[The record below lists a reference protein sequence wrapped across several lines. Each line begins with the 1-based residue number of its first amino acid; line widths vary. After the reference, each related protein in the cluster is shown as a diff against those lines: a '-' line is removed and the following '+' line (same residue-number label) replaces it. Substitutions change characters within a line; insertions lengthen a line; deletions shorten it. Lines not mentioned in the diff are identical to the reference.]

1 MKDKLK
7 FYINGQWVESE
18 SNEKIEVIN
27 PANETIV
34 GHVTAGT
41 IEDIDSA
48 VKAAANAF
56 KTYQFSSKNER
67 IELLNN
73 VIAEYENRYQDFVDT
88 ITEEMGAPLWL
99 SSKAQASTGIKNLNE
114 TLDALKE
121 YEFEKEEG
129 DYILMKEPI
138 GVVGMITPWN
148 WPMNQITTKV
158 SAALAA
164 GCTMV
169 LKPSE
174 ISPYCA
180 MLLAEVFDTAGVPAG
195 IFNVVNG
202 YGPTVGA
209 ALSEHKYVDM
219 MSFTGS
225 TRAGIAVAQASATT
239 VKRVHQE
246 LGGKSSNIILDDVA
260 DLERS
265 VKGGAG
271 HCFLNSGQ
279 SCNAPTKMLVS
290 STNYNKAVEVAG
302 ATAEST
308 TVGDPHGEFRM
319 GPIANKAQYEKVLRM
334 IEIGIEEGAT
344 LVAGGTERPDGY
356 DSGYYVKPTVF
367 ANVTPDMTIAKE
379 EIFGPVL
386 SIIKYETEEEAIQI
400 ANDTEYGLAGYI
412 QGEPSHA
419 HEVAKKIRAGQIII
433 NGGARGTG
441 APFGGYKAS
450 GNGREHGL
458 HGLEECLETKA
469 VIAPGAYSSKS
480 GSFLIIISNAGW

>member
-1 MKDKLK
+1 MKDKLD
-7 FYINGQWVESE
+7 FYINGSWVESE
-18 SNEKIEVIN
+18 STEKIEVIN
-27 PANETIV
+27 PANEELI
-34 GHVTAGT
+34 GHITAGT
-41 IEDIDSA
+41 KRDINSA
-48 VKAAANAF
+48 VKAAFEAF
-56 KTYQFSSKNER
+56 KTYQYTTKEER

-73 VIAEYENRYQDFVDT
+73 IIAEYEKRYDDFVQT
-88 ITEEMGAPLWL
+88 ISEEMGAPIWL
-99 SSKAQASTGIKNLNE
+99 SEKAQASTGIKNLHE

-121 YEFEKEEG
+121 YQFEKPEG
-129 DYILMKEPI
+129 DYTLIKEPI
-138 GVVGMITPWN
+138 GVIGMITPWN

-180 MLLAEVFDTAGVPAG
+180 MLLAEVFDKAGVPAG
-195 IFNVVNG
+195 VFNVVNG

-209 ALSEHKYVDM
+209 ALSEHPDVAM

-225 TRAGIAVAQASATT
+225 TRAGIAVAQASAVS

-260 DLERS
+260 DLEKS
-265 VKGGAG
+265 VRGGAG

-290 STNYNKAVEVAG
+290 SNNYERAVEIA
-302 ATAEST
+302 AETANST
-308 TVGDPHGEFRM
+308 TVGDPKGEFRI
-319 GPIANKAQYEKVLRM
+319 GPIANKVQYEKILRM

-344 LVAGGTERPDGY
+344 LVAGGIEKPEGY
-356 DSGYYVKPTVF
+356 EKGYYVKPTVF
-367 ANVTPDMTIAKE
+367 ADVTNDMTIAKE

-386 SIIKYETEEEAIQI
+386 SIIKYETEEEAINI
-400 ANDTEYGLAGYI
+400 ANDTEYGLAGYV

-419 HEVAKKIRAGQIII
+419 QEVARKIRAGQVII

-441 APFGGYKAS
+441 APFGGYKSS

-469 VIAPGAYSSKS
+469 VIAP
-480 GSFLIIISNAGW
+480 

>member
-1 MKDKLK
+1 MKDKLN
-7 FYINGQWVESE
+7 FYINGEWIESE
-18 SNEKIEVIN
+18 SSEKIEVIN
-27 PANETIV
+27 PANENVI

-41 IEDIDSA
+41 KKDVDMAVSSA
-48 VKAAANAF
+48 LKAF
-56 KTYQFSSKNER
+56 ETFQYSSKNDR

-73 VIAEYENRYQDFVDT
+73 IISEYENRYQDFVDT
-88 ITEEMGAPLWL
+88 ITEEMGAPIWL
-99 SSKAQASTGIKNLNE
+99 SSRAQASTGIKNLNE

-121 YEFEKEEG
+121 YVFEREEG

-174 ISPYCA
+174 ISPYCG
-180 MLLAEVFDTAGVPAG
+180 MLLAEVFDKAGVPNG
-195 IFNVVNG
+195 IFNLVNG
-202 YGPTVGA
+202 YGPVVGA
-209 ALSEHKYVDM
+209 ALSEHEDIAM

-225 TRAGIAVAQASATT
+225 TRAGIAVAQASAVS

-260 DLERS
+260 DLEKS

-290 STNYNKAVEVAG
+290 AKNYDKAVEVAA
-302 ATAEST
+302 ATAKST
-308 TVGDPHGEFRM
+308 TVGDPHGEFRI
-319 GPIANKAQYEKVLRM
+319 GPIANKTQYEKILRL
-334 IEIGIEEGAT
+334 IELGIEEGAT
-344 LVAGGTERPDGY
+344 LVAGGVDRPDGC
-356 DSGYYVKPTVF
+356 DKGYYVQPTVF
-367 ANVTPDMTIAKE
+367 ADVTTDMTIANE

-386 SIIKYETEEEAIQI
+386 CIIKYETEDEAIRI

-412 QGEPSHA
+412 QGEKNHA
-419 HEVAKKIRAGQIII
+419 HKVAKQIRAGQIII
-433 NGGARGTG
+433 NGGAKGTG
-441 APFGGYKAS
+441 APFGGYKSS
-450 GNGREHGL
+450 GNGREHGV

-469 VIAPGAYSSKS
+469 VIAP
-480 GSFLIIISNAGW
+480 

>member
-27 PANETIV
+27 PANESVV

-41 IEDIDSA
+41 KEDINRA
-48 VKAAANAF
+48 VEAALNAF
-56 KTYQFSSKNER
+56 STYQFSSKEDR

-121 YEFEKEEG
+121 YQFEKPEG

-180 MLLAEVFDTAGVPAG
+180 MLLAEVFR
-195 IFNVVNG
+195 FCW
-202 YGPTVGA
+202 
-209 ALSEHKYVDM
+209 
-219 MSFTGS
+219 
-225 TRAGIAVAQASATT
+225 
-239 VKRVHQE
+239 
-246 LGGKSSNIILDDVA
+246 SSSRN
-260 DLERS
+260 
-265 VKGGAG
+265 
-271 HCFLNSGQ
+271 F
-279 SCNAPTKMLVS
+279 
-290 STNYNKAVEVAG
+290 
-302 ATAEST
+302 
-308 TVGDPHGEFRM
+308 
-319 GPIANKAQYEKVLRM
+319 
-334 IEIGIEEGAT
+334 
-344 LVAGGTERPDGY
+344 
-356 DSGYYVKPTVF
+356 
-367 ANVTPDMTIAKE
+367 
-379 EIFGPVL
+379 
-386 SIIKYETEEEAIQI
+386 
-400 ANDTEYGLAGYI
+400 
-412 QGEPSHA
+412 
-419 HEVAKKIRAGQIII
+419 
-433 NGGARGTG
+433 
-441 APFGGYKAS
+441 
-450 GNGREHGL
+450 
-458 HGLEECLETKA
+458 
-469 VIAPGAYSSKS
+469 
-480 GSFLIIISNAGW
+480 

>member
-1 MKDKLK
+1 MKDKLD
-7 FYINGQWVESE
+7 FYINGSWVESE
-18 SNEKIEVIN
+18 STEKIEVIN
-27 PANETIV
+27 PANEELI
-34 GHVTAGT
+34 GHITAGT
-41 IEDIDSA
+41 KGDINSA
-48 VKAAANAF
+48 VKAAFEAF
-56 KTYQFSSKNER
+56 KTYQYTTKEER

-73 VIAEYENRYQDFVDT
+73 IIAEYENRYDDFVQT
-88 ITEEMGAPLWL
+88 ISEEMGAPIWL
-99 SSKAQASTGIKNLNE
+99 SEKAQASTGIKNLHE

-121 YEFEKEEG
+121 YQFEKPEG
-129 DYILMKEPI
+129 DYTLIKEPI
-138 GVVGMITPWN
+138 GVIGMITPWN

-180 MLLAEVFDTAGVPAG
+180 MLLAEVFDKAGVPAG
-195 IFNVVNG
+195 VFNVVNG

-209 ALSEHKYVDM
+209 ALSEHPDVAM

-225 TRAGIAVAQASATT
+225 TRAGIAVAQASAVS

-260 DLERS
+260 DLEKS
-265 VKGGAG
+265 VRGGAG

-290 STNYNKAVEVAG
+290 SNNYERAVEIA
-302 ATAEST
+302 AETANST
-308 TVGDPHGEFRM
+308 TVGDPKGEFRI
-319 GPIANKAQYEKVLRM
+319 GPIANKVQYEKILRM

-344 LVAGGTERPDGY
+344 LVAGGIEKPEGY
-356 DSGYYVKPTVF
+356 EKGFYVKPTVF
-367 ANVTPDMTIAKE
+367 ADVTNDMTIAKE

-386 SIIKYETEEEAIQI
+386 SIIKYETEEEAINI
-400 ANDTEYGLAGYI
+400 ANDTEYGLAGYV

-419 HEVAKKIRAGQIII
+419 QEVARKIRAGQVII

-441 APFGGYKAS
+441 APFGGYKSS

-469 VIAPGAYSSKS
+469 VIAP
-480 GSFLIIISNAGW
+480 

>member
-41 IEDIDSA
+41 KEDIDSA

-56 KTYQFSSKNER
+56 KTYQFSSKDER

-209 ALSEHKYVDM
+209 ALSEHKDVDM

-225 TRAGIAVAQASATT
+225 TRAGIAVAQASAST

-290 STNYNKAVEVAG
+290 STNYDKAVEVAG

-469 VIAPGAYSSKS
+469 VIAPGA
-480 GSFLIIISNAGW
+480 

>member
-1 MKDKLK
+1 MKDKLQ
-7 FYINGQWVESE
+7 FYINGSWVDSE

-27 PANETIV
+27 PANEEII

-41 IEDIDSA
+41 KGDIDRA
-48 VKAAANAF
+48 VAAAFQA
-56 KTYQFSSKNER
+56 FSSFQYISKDEK

-73 VIAEYENRYQDFVDT
+73 IISEYENRYDDFVQA

-99 SSKAQASTGIKNLNE
+99 SEKAQASTGIKNIHE
-114 TLDALKE
+114 TLDALKD
-121 YEFEKEEG
+121 YQFEKPEG
-129 DYILMKEPI
+129 DYTLIKEPI
-138 GVVGMITPWN
+138 GVIGMITPWN

-180 MLLAEVFDTAGVPAG
+180 MLLAEVFDAAGVPDG
-195 IFNVVNG
+195 VFNVVNG

-209 ALSEHKYVDM
+209 ALSEHPDVAM

-225 TRAGIAVAQASATT
+225 TRAGIAVAQASAVS

-260 DLERS
+260 DLEKS

-290 STNYNKAVEVAG
+290 AQNYDKAVEVAVQ
-302 ATAEST
+302 TAKST
-308 TVGDPHGEFRM
+308 TVGDPQGEFRI
-319 GPIANKAQYEKVLRM
+319 GPIANKAQYEKILRM
-334 IEIGIEEGAT
+334 IEIGIEEGAR
-344 LVAGGTERPDGY
+344 LVAGGIEKPEGY
-356 DSGYYVKPTVF
+356 EKGYYVKPTVF
-367 ANVTPDMTIAKE
+367 ADVTNDMTIAKE

-386 SIIKYETEEEAIQI
+386 SIIKYDNEDEAIEI
-400 ANDTEYGLAGYI
+400 ANDTEYGLAGYV
-412 QGEPSHA
+412 QGEPEHA
-419 HEVAKKIRAGQIII
+419 KAVARKIRAGQVII

-441 APFGGYKAS
+441 APFGGYKSS

-469 VIAPGAYSSKS
+469 VIAP
-480 GSFLIIISNAGW
+480 

>member
-1 MKDKLK
+1 MKDKLD
-7 FYINGQWVESE
+7 FYINGQWVQSE
-18 SNEKIEVIN
+18 SSETIEVIN
-27 PANETIV
+27 PANEKII
-34 GHVTAGT
+34 GHVAAGT
-41 IEDIDSA
+41 KEDINKA
-48 VKAAANAF
+48 VIAASNAF
-56 KTYQFSSKNER
+56 QTFQYSSKDDR

-73 VIAEYENRYQDFVDT
+73 IVAEYENRYQDFVDT
-88 ITEEMGAPLWL
+88 ITEEMGSPIWL
-99 SSKAQASTGIKNLNE
+99 SSAAQAKTGIKNINE

-121 YEFEKEEG
+121 YDFEKAEG
-129 DYILMKEPI
+129 DYILIKEPI

-174 ISPYCA
+174 ISPYCG
-180 MLLAEVFDTAGVPAG
+180 MLLAEVFDKAGVPDG
-195 IFNVVNG
+195 IFNLVNG
-202 YGPTVGA
+202 YGPIVGA
-209 ALSEHKYVDM
+209 ALSEHKDVAM

-225 TRAGIAVAQASATT
+225 TRAGIAVAQASATS

-260 DLERS
+260 DLEKS

-290 STNYNKAVEVAG
+290 SKNYDQAVEVA
-302 ATAEST
+302 ALTAKNT
-308 TVGDPHGEFRM
+308 TVGDPHGEFRI
-319 GPIANKAQYEKVLRM
+319 GPIANKVQYEKILRL
-334 IEIGIEEGAT
+334 IELGIEEGAT
-344 LVAGGTERPDGY
+344 LVAGGVEKPEGCDQ
-356 DSGYYVKPTVF
+356 GYYVQPTVF
-367 ANVTPDMTIAKE
+367 ANVTTDMTIANE

-386 SIIKYETEEEAIQI
+386 CIIKYETEDEAIAI

-412 QGEPSHA
+412 QGEKVHA
-419 HEVAKKIRAGQIII
+419 HEVAKKIRAGQVVI

-441 APFGGYKAS
+441 APFGGYKSS
-450 GNGREHGL
+450 GNGREHGR

-469 VIAPGAYSSKS
+469 VIAP
-480 GSFLIIISNAGW
+480 

>member
-1 MKDKLK
+1 MSNDLN
-7 FYINGQWVESE
+7 FYINGDWVKSD
-18 SNEKIEVIN
+18 SNELIDVIN
-27 PANETIV
+27 PANEEIV
-34 GHVTAGT
+34 GHITAGT
-41 IEDIDSA
+41 KDDVNKA
-48 VKAAANAF
+48 VAAAIKAF
-56 KTYQFSSKNER
+56 DSYQYTTKDQR

-73 VIAEYENRYQDFVDT
+73 IIVEYKNRYDDFVQI
-88 ITEEMGAPLWL
+88 ITKEMGAPIWL
-99 SSKAQASTGIKNLNE
+99 SERAQASTGIKNIQE
-114 TLDALKE
+114 TLDALND
-121 YEFEKEEG
+121 YEFEKPEG
-129 DYILMKEPI
+129 DYTLIKEPI
-138 GVVGMITPWN
+138 GVIGMITPWN

-180 MLLAEVFDTAGVPAG
+180 MLLAEVFDKAGVPNG
-195 IFNVVNG
+195 VFNVVNG
-202 YGPTVGA
+202 YGPIVGA
-209 ALSEHKYVDM
+209 ALSEHPDIAM

-225 TRAGIAVAQASATT
+225 TKAGIAVAQASAVS

-260 DLERS
+260 DLEKS

-290 STNYNKAVEVAG
+290 AKNYDKAVEVAVQ
-302 ATAEST
+302 TANNTS
-308 TVGDPHGEFRM
+308 VGDPLGEFRI
-319 GPIANKAQYEKVLRM
+319 GPIANKAQYEKILRM

-344 LVAGGTERPDGY
+344 LVAGGVEKPDGCEK
-356 DSGYYVKPTVF
+356 GYFVKPTVF
-367 ANVTPDMTIAKE
+367 ANVTNDMTIAKE

-386 SIIKYETEEEAIQI
+386 SIIKYENEDEAIEL
-400 ANDTEYGLAGYI
+400 ANDTEYGLAGYV
-412 QGEPSHA
+412 QGEPDHA
-419 HEVAKKIRAGQIII
+419 KEVARKIRAGQVII

-441 APFGGYKAS
+441 APFGGYKSS

-469 VIAPGAYSSKS
+469 VIGP
-480 GSFLIIISNAGW
+480 

>member
-1 MKDKLK
+1 MKDKLD
-7 FYINGQWVESE
+7 FYINGQWVQSE
-18 SNEKIEVIN
+18 SSETIEVIN
-27 PANETIV
+27 PANENII
-34 GHVTAGT
+34 GHVSAGT
-41 IEDIDSA
+41 KEDINKA
-48 VKAAANAF
+48 VIAASDAF
-56 KTYQFSSKNER
+56 QTFQYSSKDDR

-73 VIAEYENRYQDFVDT
+73 IVSEYENRYQDFVDT
-88 ITEEMGAPLWL
+88 ITEEMGSPIWL
-99 SSKAQASTGIKNLNE
+99 SSAAQAKTGIKNINE

-129 DYILMKEPI
+129 EYILIKEPI

-174 ISPYCA
+174 ISPYCG
-180 MLLAEVFDTAGVPAG
+180 MLLAEVFDKAGVPDG
-195 IFNVVNG
+195 VFNLVNG
-202 YGPTVGA
+202 YGPIVGA
-209 ALSEHKYVDM
+209 ALSEHKDVDM

-225 TRAGIAVAQASATT
+225 TRAGIAVAQASATS

-246 LGGKSSNIILDDVA
+246 LGGKSSNIVLDDVA
-260 DLERS
+260 DLEKS

-279 SCNAPTKMLVS
+279 SCNAPTKILVS
-290 STNYNKAVEVAG
+290 SKNYDKAVEVA
-302 ATAEST
+302 ALTAKNTS
-308 TVGDPHGEFRM
+308 VGDPHGEFRI
-319 GPIANKAQYEKVLRM
+319 GPIANKVQYEKILRL
-334 IEIGIEEGAT
+334 IELGIEEGAT
-344 LVAGGTERPDGY
+344 LVAGGIEKPEGCEQ
-356 DSGYYVKPTVF
+356 GYYVQPTVF
-367 ANVTPDMTIAKE
+367 ANVTTDMTIANE

-386 SIIKYETEEEAIQI
+386 CMIKYETEDEAIAI

-412 QGEPSHA
+412 QGEKSHA
-419 HEVAKKIRAGQIII
+419 HEVAKKIRAGQVII

-441 APFGGYKAS
+441 APFGGYKSS
-450 GNGREHGL
+450 GNGREHGR

-469 VIAPGAYSSKS
+469 VISP
-480 GSFLIIISNAGW
+480 

>member
-1 MKDKLK
+1 MKDKLH
-7 FYINGQWVESE
+7 FYINGAWVEPDS
-18 SNEKIEVIN
+18 SEKIQVIN
-27 PANETIV
+27 PANEELV
-34 GHVTAGT
+34 GHVSAGT
-41 IEDIDSA
+41 KTDIDKA
-48 VKAAANAF
+48 VKAANQAF
-56 KTYQFSSKNER
+56 TTYQHTSKDDR
-67 IELLNN
+67 IELLKN
-73 VIAEYENRYQDFVDT
+73 VIGEYENRYDDFVKT
-88 ITEEMGAPLWL
+88 ITEEMGAPIWL
-99 SSKAQASTGIKNLNE
+99 SEKAQASTGIKNLHE
-114 TLDALKE
+114 TLDALQD
-121 YEFEKEEG
+121 YQFEKKEG
-129 DYILMKEPI
+129 DYTLIREPI
-138 GVVGMITPWN
+138 GVIGMITPWN

-180 MLLAEVFDTAGVPAG
+180 MLLAEVFDAAGVPDG
-195 IFNVVNG
+195 VFNVVNG

-209 ALSEHKYVDM
+209 ALSDHPDVAM

-225 TRAGIAVAQASATT
+225 TRAGIAVAQASAVS

-260 DLERS
+260 DLEKS

-290 STNYNKAVEVAG
+290 ANNYEKAVEVA
-302 ATAEST
+302 AQTANST
-308 TVGDPHGEFRM
+308 TVGDPQGEFRI
-319 GPIANKAQYEKVLRM
+319 GPIANKAQYEKILRM

-344 LVAGGTERPDGY
+344 LVAGGVEKPEGY
-356 DSGYYVKPTVF
+356 DKGYYVKPTVF
-367 ANVTPDMTIAKE
+367 ANVTSDMTIAKE

-386 SIIKYETEEEAIQI
+386 SIIKYDSEDEAIHI
-400 ANDTEYGLAGYI
+400 ANDTEYGLAGYV
-412 QGEPSHA
+412 QGEISHA
-419 HEVAKKIRAGQIII
+419 NEVARKIRAGQVII

-441 APFGGYKAS
+441 APFGGYKSS
-450 GNGREHGL
+450 GNGREHGV

-469 VIAPGAYSSKS
+469 GYNP
-480 GSFLIIISNAGW
+480 LI

>member
-1 MKDKLK
+1 MKDKLQ
-7 FYINGQWVESE
+7 FYINGSWVDSE

-27 PANETIV
+27 PANEEII

-41 IEDIDSA
+41 KGDIDKA
-48 VKAAANAF
+48 VEAAF
-56 KTYQFSSKNER
+56 KSFSSFQHTSKEER

-73 VIAEYENRYQDFVDT
+73 IISEYENRYDDFVQA

-99 SSKAQASTGIKNLNE
+99 SEKAQASTGIKNIHE
-114 TLDALKE
+114 TLDALE
-121 YEFEKEEG
+121 DYQFEKPEG
-129 DYILMKEPI
+129 DYTLIKEPI
-138 GVVGMITPWN
+138 GVIGMITPWN

-180 MLLAEVFDTAGVPAG
+180 MLLAEVFDAAGVPDG
-195 IFNVVNG
+195 VFNVVNG

-209 ALSEHKYVDM
+209 ALSEHPDVAM

-225 TRAGIAVAQASATT
+225 TRAGIAVAQASAVS

-260 DLERS
+260 DLEKS

-290 STNYNKAVEVAG
+290 AQNYDKAVEVAVQ
-302 ATAEST
+302 TAKST
-308 TVGDPHGEFRM
+308 TVGDPQGEFRI
-319 GPIANKAQYEKVLRM
+319 GPIANKAQYEKILRM
-334 IEIGIEEGAT
+334 IEIGIEEGAR
-344 LVAGGTERPDGY
+344 LVAGGIEKPEGY
-356 DSGYYVKPTVF
+356 EKGYYVKPTVF
-367 ANVTPDMTIAKE
+367 ADVTNDMTIAKE

-386 SIIKYETEEEAIQI
+386 SIIKYDNEDEAIEI
-400 ANDTEYGLAGYI
+400 ANDTEYGLAGYV
-412 QGEPSHA
+412 QGEPEHA
-419 HEVAKKIRAGQIII
+419 KEVARKIRAGQVII

-441 APFGGYKAS
+441 APFGGYKSS

-469 VIAPGAYSSKS
+469 VIAP
-480 GSFLIIISNAGW
+480 

>member
-1 MKDKLK
+1 MKEKLQ
-7 FYINGQWVESE
+7 FYINGAWVESDSSE
-18 SNEKIEVIN
+18 RIEVIN
-27 PANETIV
+27 PANEELV

-41 IEDIDSA
+41 AADIDKA
-48 VKAAANAF
+48 VQAANEAF
-56 KTYQFSSKNER
+56 KTYQDTSKDDR
-67 IELLNN
+67 IEILNN
-73 VIAEYENRYQDFVDT
+73 IITEYENRYDDFVQT
-88 ITEEMGAPLWL
+88 ITEEMGAPIWL
-99 SSKAQASTGIKNLNE
+99 SEKAQASTGIKNLHE

-121 YEFEKEEG
+121 YQFEKKEG
-129 DYILMKEPI
+129 DYTLIREPI
-138 GVVGMITPWN
+138 GVIGMITPWN

-180 MLLAEVFDTAGVPAG
+180 MLLAEVFDKAGVPDG
-195 IFNVVNG
+195 VFNVVNG

-209 ALSEHKYVDM
+209 ALSDHPDVAM

-225 TRAGIAVAQASATT
+225 TRAGIAVAQASAVS

-260 DLERS
+260 DLEKS
-265 VKGGAG
+265 VRGGAG

-290 STNYNKAVEVAG
+290 ENNYDKAVEIA
-302 ATAEST
+302 AQTANST
-308 TVGDPHGEFRM
+308 TVGDPQGEYRI
-319 GPIANKAQYEKVLRM
+319 GPIANKAQYEKIIRM
-334 IEIGIEEGAT
+334 IEIGIEEGAS
-344 LVAGGTERPDGY
+344 LVAGGIEKPEGY
-356 DSGYYVKPTVF
+356 DKGYYVKPTVF
-367 ANVTPDMTIAKE
+367 ANVTSDMTIAKE

-386 SIIKYETEEEAIQI
+386 AILKYKSEDEAIEI
-400 ANDTEYGLAGYI
+400 ANDTEYGLAGYV
-412 QGEPSHA
+412 QGEVVHA
-419 HEVAKKIRAGQIII
+419 NEVARKIRAGQVII

-441 APFGGYKAS
+441 APFGGYKSS
-450 GNGREHGL
+450 GNGREHGV

-469 VIAPGAYSSKS
+469 VIAP
-480 GSFLIIISNAGW
+480 

>member
-1 MKDKLK
+1 MKDKLD
-7 FYINGQWVESE
+7 FYINGAWVQSA
-18 SNEKIEVIN
+18 SSEKIEVIN
-27 PANETIV
+27 PANEEVI

-41 IEDIDSA
+41 KEDIDIA
-48 VKAAANAF
+48 VNAAAKAF
-56 KTYQFSSKNER
+56 ESFADSSKAER
-67 IELLNN
+67 VELLKR
-73 VIAEYENRYQDFVDT
+73 VIAEYENRMQDFIDT
-88 ITEEMGAPLWL
+88 ISEEMGAPMWL
-99 SSKAQASTGIKNLNE
+99 SGAAQAATGLKNLKE
-114 TLDALKE
+114 TLEALEE
-121 YEFEKEEG
+121 YEFEKPEG
-129 DYILMKEPI
+129 SYILRKEPI

-158 SAALAA
+158 SAALAT

-180 MLLAEVFDTAGVPAG
+180 MLLAEVFDAAKVPAG
-195 IFNVVNG
+195 VFNVVNG

-209 ALSEHKYVDM
+209 ALSEHPKVDM

-225 TRAGIAVAQASATT
+225 TRAGIAVAQASAVT
-239 VKRVHQE
+239 VKRVQQE

-260 DLERS
+260 DLEKS

-290 STNYNKAVEVAG
+290 AANYDKAVEIAA
-302 ATAEST
+302 ATANAT
-308 TVGDPHGEFRM
+308 TVGDPKGEFRI
-319 GPIANKAQYEKVLRM
+319 GPIANKAQYEKVVRL

-344 LVAGGTERPDGY
+344 LVAGGPEKPEGCEK
-356 DSGYYVKPTVF
+356 GYYVKPTVF
-367 ANVTPDMTIAKE
+367 ANVTNEMTIAKE

-386 SIIKYETEEEAIQI
+386 CILKYESEDEAIQI

-412 QGEPSHA
+412 QGELGHA
-419 HEVAKKIRAGQIII
+419 QEVAKKIRAGQITI
-433 NGGARGTG
+433 NGGARGSA

-450 GNGREHGL
+450 GNGREHGV
-458 HGLEECLETKA
+458 HGIDECLETKA
-469 VIAPGAYSSKS
+469 VIIPAS
-480 GSFLIIISNAGW
+480 

>member
-1 MKDKLK
+1 MKDKLD
-7 FYINGQWVESE
+7 FYINGQWVQSE
-18 SNEKIEVIN
+18 SSETIEVIN
-27 PANETIV
+27 PANEKII
-34 GHVTAGT
+34 GHVAAGT
-41 IEDIDSA
+41 KEDINKA
-48 VKAAANAF
+48 VIAASNAF
-56 KTYQFSSKNER
+56 QTFQYSSKDDR

-73 VIAEYENRYQDFVDT
+73 IIAEYENRYQDFVDT
-88 ITEEMGAPLWL
+88 ITEEMGSPIWL
-99 SSKAQASTGIKNLNE
+99 SSAAQAKTGIKNINE

-121 YEFEKEEG
+121 YAFEKAEG
-129 DYILMKEPI
+129 DYILIKEPI

-174 ISPYCA
+174 ISPYCG
-180 MLLAEVFDTAGVPAG
+180 MLLAEVFDKAGVPDG
-195 IFNVVNG
+195 IFNLVNG
-202 YGPTVGA
+202 YGPIVGA
-209 ALSEHKYVDM
+209 ALSEHKDVAM

-225 TRAGIAVAQASATT
+225 TRAGIAVAQASATS

-260 DLERS
+260 DLEKS

-290 STNYNKAVEVAG
+290 SKNYDQAVEVA
-302 ATAEST
+302 ALTAKNT
-308 TVGDPHGEFRM
+308 TVGDPHGEFRI
-319 GPIANKAQYEKVLRM
+319 GPIANKVQYEKILRL
-334 IEIGIEEGAT
+334 IELGLEEGAT
-344 LVAGGTERPDGY
+344 LVAGGVEKPEGCDQ
-356 DSGYYVKPTVF
+356 GYYVQPTVF
-367 ANVTPDMTIAKE
+367 ANVTTDMTIANE

-386 SIIKYETEEEAIQI
+386 CIIKYETEDEAIAI

-412 QGEPSHA
+412 QGEKVHA
-419 HEVAKKIRAGQIII
+419 HEVAKKIRAGQVII

-441 APFGGYKAS
+441 APFGGYKSS
-450 GNGREHGL
+450 GNGREHGR

-469 VIAPGAYSSKS
+469 VIAP
-480 GSFLIIISNAGW
+480 

>member
-1 MKDKLK
+1 MKDKLQ
-7 FYINGQWVESE
+7 FYIDGSWVDSE

-27 PANETIV
+27 PANEEII
-34 GHVTAGT
+34 GHVIAGT
-41 IEDIDSA
+41 KGDINKA
-48 VKAAANAF
+48 VAAASQA
-56 KTYQFSSKNER
+56 FSSFQYTSKEAR

-73 VIAEYENRYQDFVDT
+73 IISEYENRYDDFVQV

-99 SSKAQASTGIKNLNE
+99 SEKAQASTGIKNIHE
-114 TLDALKE
+114 TLDALKD
-121 YEFEKEEG
+121 YQFEKPEG
-129 DYILMKEPI
+129 DYTLIKEPI
-138 GVVGMITPWN
+138 GVIGMITPWN

-180 MLLAEVFDTAGVPAG
+180 MLLAEVFDKAGVPDG
-195 IFNVVNG
+195 VFNVVNG

-209 ALSEHKYVDM
+209 ALSEHPDVAM

-225 TRAGIAVAQASATT
+225 TRAGIAVAQASAVS

-260 DLERS
+260 NLEKS

-290 STNYNKAVEVAG
+290 AQNYDKAVEVAVQ
-302 ATAEST
+302 TANST
-308 TVGDPHGEFRM
+308 TVGDPQGEFRI
-319 GPIANKAQYEKVLRM
+319 GPIANTAQYEKILRM
-334 IEIGIEEGAT
+334 IEIGIEEGAR
-344 LVAGGTERPDGY
+344 LVAGGIEKPEGY
-356 DSGYYVKPTVF
+356 EKGYYVKPTVF
-367 ANVTPDMTIAKE
+367 ADVTNDMTIAKE

-386 SIIKYETEEEAIQI
+386 SIIKYENENEAIEI
-400 ANDTEYGLAGYI
+400 TNDTEYGLAGYV
-412 QGEPSHA
+412 QGEPEHA
-419 HEVAKKIRAGQIII
+419 KEVARKIRAGQVII

-441 APFGGYKAS
+441 APFGGYKSS

-469 VIAPGAYSSKS
+469 VIAP
-480 GSFLIIISNAGW
+480 

>member
-1 MKDKLK
+1 MKEKLQ
-7 FYINGQWVESE
+7 FYINGAWVESNSSE
-18 SNEKIEVIN
+18 RIEVIN
-27 PANETIV
+27 PANEEVV

-41 IEDIDSA
+41 AADIDKA
-48 VKAAANAF
+48 VQAANKAF
-56 KTYQFSSKNER
+56 KTYQDTSKEDR
-67 IELLNN
+67 IEILNN
-73 VIAEYENRYQDFVDT
+73 IITEYENRYDDFVQT
-88 ITEEMGAPLWL
+88 ITEEMGAPIWL
-99 SSKAQASTGIKNLNE
+99 SEKAQASTGIKNLHE

-121 YEFEKEEG
+121 YQFEKKEG
-129 DYILMKEPI
+129 DYTLIREPI
-138 GVVGMITPWN
+138 GVIGMITPWN

-180 MLLAEVFDTAGVPAG
+180 MLLAEVFDKAGVPDG
-195 IFNVVNG
+195 VFNVVNG

-209 ALSEHKYVDM
+209 ALSDHPDIAM

-225 TRAGIAVAQASATT
+225 TRAGIAVAQASAVS

-260 DLERS
+260 NLEKS

-290 STNYNKAVEVAG
+290 AQNYDKAVEVAVQ
-302 ATAEST
+302 TANST
-308 TVGDPHGEFRM
+308 TVGDPQGEFRI
-319 GPIANKAQYEKVLRM
+319 GPIANKAQYEKILRM
-334 IEIGIEEGAT
+334 IEIGIEEGAR
-344 LVAGGTERPDGY
+344 LVAGGIEKPEGY
-356 DSGYYVKPTVF
+356 EKGYYVKPTVF
-367 ANVTPDMTIAKE
+367 ADVTNDMTIAKE

-386 SIIKYETEEEAIQI
+386 SIIKYENENEAIEI
-400 ANDTEYGLAGYI
+400 TNDTEYGHAGYV
-412 QGEPSHA
+412 QGEPEHA
-419 HEVAKKIRAGQIII
+419 KEVARKIRAGQVII

-441 APFGGYKAS
+441 APFGGYKSS

-469 VIAPGAYSSKS
+469 VIAP
-480 GSFLIIISNAGW
+480 

>member
-1 MKDKLK
+1 
-7 FYINGQWVESE
+7 
-18 SNEKIEVIN
+18 
-27 PANETIV
+27 
-34 GHVTAGT
+34 
-41 IEDIDSA
+41 
-48 VKAAANAF
+48 
-56 KTYQFSSKNER
+56 
-67 IELLNN
+67 
-73 VIAEYENRYQDFVDT
+73 
-88 ITEEMGAPLWL
+88 
-99 SSKAQASTGIKNLNE
+99 
-114 TLDALKE
+114 
-121 YEFEKEEG
+121 
-129 DYILMKEPI
+129 
-138 GVVGMITPWN
+138 
-148 WPMNQITTKV
+148 MNQITTKV

-180 MLLAEVFDTAGVPAG
+180 MLLAEVFDKAGVPNG
-195 IFNVVNG
+195 VFNVVNG

-209 ALSEHKYVDM
+209 ALSEHPDVAM

-225 TRAGIAVAQASATT
+225 TRAGIAVAQASAVS

-260 DLERS
+260 DLEKS
-265 VKGGAG
+265 VRGGAG

-290 STNYNKAVEVAG
+290 SNNYERAVEIA
-302 ATAEST
+302 AETANST
-308 TVGDPHGEFRM
+308 TVGDPKGEFRI
-319 GPIANKAQYEKVLRM
+319 GPIANKVQYEKILRM

-344 LVAGGTERPDGY
+344 LAAGGIEKPEGY
-356 DSGYYVKPTVF
+356 EKGYYVKPTVF
-367 ANVTPDMTIAKE
+367 ADVTNDMTIAKE

-386 SIIKYETEEEAIQI
+386 SIIKYETEEEAINI
-400 ANDTEYGLAGYI
+400 ANDTEYGLAGYV

-419 HEVAKKIRAGQIII
+419 QEVARKIRAGQVII

-441 APFGGYKAS
+441 APFGGYKSS

-469 VIAPGAYSSKS
+469 VIAP
-480 GSFLIIISNAGW
+480 

>member
-1 MKDKLK
+1 MKDKLD
-7 FYINGQWVESE
+7 FYINGKWVSSE
-18 SNEKIEVIN
+18 SGEKIEVIN
-27 PANETIV
+27 PANEEVI
-34 GHVTAGT
+34 GHITAGT
-41 IEDIDSA
+41 KKDIDAA
-48 VKAAANAF
+48 VEAASEAF
-56 KTYQFSSKNER
+56 KTFGFSSKEER
-67 IELLNN
+67 IQILKN

-88 ITEEMGAPLWL
+88 ISEEMGAPMWL
-99 SSKAQASTGIKNLNE
+99 SNAAQAATGLKNFKE
-114 TLDALKE
+114 TLEALE
-121 YEFEKEEG
+121 GYEFERQEG
-129 DYILMKEPI
+129 DYMVRKEPI

-158 SAALAA
+158 SCAIAA

-174 ISPYCA
+174 ISPYCG
-180 MLLAEVFDTAGVPAG
+180 MLLAEVFDAADVPPG

-209 ALSEHKYVDM
+209 ALSDHPKVDM

-225 TRAGIAVAQASATT
+225 TRAGIAVAQASAVT
-239 VKRVHQE
+239 VKRVQQE

-260 DLERS
+260 DLEKS

-290 STNYNKAVEVAG
+290 AKNYDKAVEVAA
-302 ATAEST
+302 ATANAT
-308 TVGDPHGEFRM
+308 TVGDPLGEFRM
-319 GPIANKAQYEKVLRM
+319 GPIANKAQYEKVLRL

-344 LVAGGTERPDGY
+344 LVAGGADKPEGCEKGY
-356 DSGYYVKPTVF
+356 FVKPTVF
-367 ANVTPDMTIAKE
+367 ADVTSDMTIAKE

-386 SIIKYETEEEAIQI
+386 SIMKYETEEEAIEI

-412 QGEPSHA
+412 QGELGHA
-419 HEVAKKIRAGQIII
+419 QEVAKKIRAGQITI
-433 NGGARGTG
+433 NGGARGSA

-450 GNGREHGL
+450 GNGREHGV
-458 HGLEECLETKA
+458 HGIDECLETKA
-469 VIAPGAYSSKS
+469 VIIPVA
-480 GSFLIIISNAGW
+480 

>member
-41 IEDIDSA
+41 KEDIDSA

-209 ALSEHKYVDM
+209 ALSEHKDVDM

-290 STNYNKAVEVAG
+290 SINYDKAVEVAG

-469 VIAPGAYSSKS
+469 VIAPGA
-480 GSFLIIISNAGW
+480 

>member
-1 MKDKLK
+1 MKDKLD
-7 FYINGQWVESE
+7 FYINGQWIQSE
-18 SNEKIEVIN
+18 SSETIEVIN
-27 PANETIV
+27 PANEKII
-34 GHVTAGT
+34 GHVSAGT
-41 IEDIDSA
+41 KEDINKA
-48 VKAAANAF
+48 VIAASDAF
-56 KTYQFSSKNER
+56 QTFQYSSKDDR

-73 VIAEYENRYQDFVDT
+73 ITSEYENRYQDFVDT
-88 ITEEMGAPLWL
+88 ITEEMGSPIWL
-99 SSKAQASTGIKNLNE
+99 SSAAQAKTGIKNINE

-129 DYILMKEPI
+129 EYILIKEPI

-174 ISPYCA
+174 ISPYCG
-180 MLLAEVFDTAGVPAG
+180 MLLAEVFDKAGVPDG
-195 IFNVVNG
+195 VFNLVNG
-202 YGPTVGA
+202 YGPIVGA
-209 ALSEHKYVDM
+209 ALSEHKDVAM

-225 TRAGIAVAQASATT
+225 TRAGIAVAQASATS

-260 DLERS
+260 DLEKS

-290 STNYNKAVEVAG
+290 SKNYDQAVEVAG
-302 ATAEST
+302 ITAKNT
-308 TVGDPHGEFRM
+308 TVGDPHGEFRI
-319 GPIANKAQYEKVLRM
+319 GPIANKVQYEKILRL
-334 IEIGIEEGAT
+334 IELGIEEGAT
-344 LVAGGTERPDGY
+344 LIAGGAEKPEGCDQ
-356 DSGYYVKPTVF
+356 GYYVQPTVF
-367 ANVTPDMTIAKE
+367 ANVTTDMTIANE

-386 SIIKYETEEEAIQI
+386 CMIKYETEDEAIAI

-412 QGEPSHA
+412 QGEKVHA
-419 HEVAKKIRAGQIII
+419 HEVAKKIRAGQVII

-441 APFGGYKAS
+441 APFGGYKSS
-450 GNGREHGL
+450 GNGREHGR

-469 VIAPGAYSSKS
+469 VISP
-480 GSFLIIISNAGW
+480 

>member
-1 MKDKLK
+1 MKDKLQ
-7 FYINGQWVESE
+7 FYINGTWVESDSSE
-18 SNEKIEVIN
+18 RIEVIN
-27 PANETIV
+27 PANEEIV

-41 IEDIDSA
+41 AADIDKA
-48 VKAAANAF
+48 VQAANKAF
-56 KTYQFSSKNER
+56 KTYQDTSRDDR
-67 IELLNN
+67 IEILNN
-73 VIAEYENRYQDFVDT
+73 IITEYENRYDDFVQT
-88 ITEEMGAPLWL
+88 ITEEMGAPIWL
-99 SSKAQASTGIKNLNE
+99 SEKAQASPGIKNLHE

-121 YEFEKEEG
+121 YQFEKKEG
-129 DYILMKEPI
+129 DYTLIREPI
-138 GVVGMITPWN
+138 GVIGMITPWN

-180 MLLAEVFDTAGVPAG
+180 MLLAEVFDQAGVPDG
-195 IFNVVNG
+195 VFNVVNG

-209 ALSEHKYVDM
+209 ALSDHPDVAM

-225 TRAGIAVAQASATT
+225 TRAGIAVAQASAVS

-260 DLERS
+260 DLAKS
-265 VKGGAG
+265 VRGGAG

-290 STNYNKAVEVAG
+290 ENNYDKAVEIA
-302 ATAEST
+302 AETANST
-308 TVGDPHGEFRM
+308 TVGDPQGEFRI
-319 GPIANKAQYEKVLRM
+319 GPIANKAQYEKIIRM
-334 IEIGIEEGAT
+334 IEIGIEEGAS
-344 LVAGGTERPDGY
+344 LVAGGVEKPEGY
-356 DSGYYVKPTVF
+356 DKGYYVKPTVF
-367 ANVTPDMTIAKE
+367 ANVTNDMTIAKE

-386 SIIKYETEEEAIQI
+386 SILKYKSEDEAIEI
-400 ANDTEYGLAGYI
+400 ANDTEYGLAGYV
-412 QGEPSHA
+412 QGESVHA
-419 HEVAKKIRAGQIII
+419 NEVARKIRAGQVII

-441 APFGGYKAS
+441 APFGGYKSS
-450 GNGREHGL
+450 GNGREHGV

-469 VIAPGAYSSKS
+469 VIAP
-480 GSFLIIISNAGW
+480 

>member
-1 MKDKLK
+1 MKDKLD
-7 FYINGQWVESE
+7 FYINGSWFESE
-18 SNEKIEVIN
+18 STEKIEVIN
-27 PANETIV
+27 PANEELI
-34 GHVTAGT
+34 GHITAGT
-41 IEDIDSA
+41 KDDINNA
-48 VKAAANAF
+48 VKAAFEAF
-56 KTYQFSSKNER
+56 KTYQYTTKEER

-73 VIAEYENRYQDFVDT
+73 IIAEYENRYDDFVQT
-88 ITEEMGAPLWL
+88 ITEEMGAPIWL
-99 SSKAQASTGIKNLNE
+99 SEKAQASTGIKNIYE
-114 TLDALKE
+114 TLDALKD
-121 YEFEKEEG
+121 YQFEKPEG
-129 DYILMKEPI
+129 DYILIKEPI
-138 GVVGMITPWN
+138 GVIGMITPWN

-180 MLLAEVFDTAGVPAG
+180 MLLAEVFDKAGVPNG
-195 IFNVVNG
+195 VFNLVNG

-209 ALSEHKYVDM
+209 ALSEHPDVAM

-225 TRAGIAVAQASATT
+225 TRAGIAVAQASAVS

-260 DLERS
+260 DLEKS

-290 STNYNKAVEVAG
+290 AKNHDKAVEVAVQ
-302 ATAEST
+302 TANST
-308 TVGDPHGEFRM
+308 TVGDPQEEFRI
-319 GPIANKAQYEKVLRM
+319 GPIANKVQYEKILRM
-334 IEIGIEEGAT
+334 IEIGIEEGAS
-344 LVAGGTERPDGY
+344 LVAGGIEKPEGY
-356 DSGYYVKPTVF
+356 EKGYYVKPTVF
-367 ANVTPDMTIAKE
+367 ADVTNDMTIAKE

-386 SIIKYETEEEAIQI
+386 SIIKYENEDEAIEI
-400 ANDTEYGLAGYI
+400 ANDTEYGLAGYV
-412 QGEPSHA
+412 QGELEHA
-419 HEVAKKIRAGQIII
+419 KEVARKIRAGQVII

-441 APFGGYKAS
+441 APFGGYKSS

-469 VIAPGAYSSKS
+469 IIAP
-480 GSFLIIISNAGW
+480 

>member
-1 MKDKLK
+1 MKDKLH
-7 FYINGQWVESE
+7 FYINGEWVEPDS
-18 SNEKIEVIN
+18 SEKIQVIN
-27 PANETIV
+27 PANEEPV
-34 GHVTAGT
+34 GHVSAGT
-41 IEDIDSA
+41 KTDIDKA
-48 VKAAANAF
+48 VKAANEAF
-56 KTYQFSSKNER
+56 KTYQHTSKDDR
-67 IELLNN
+67 IELLKN
-73 VIAEYENRYQDFVDT
+73 VIGEYENRYDDFVKT
-88 ITEEMGAPLWL
+88 ITEEMGAPIWL
-99 SSKAQASTGIKNLNE
+99 SEKAQASTGIKNLHE
-114 TLDALKE
+114 TLDALQD
-121 YEFEKEEG
+121 YQFEKKEG
-129 DYILMKEPI
+129 DYTLIREPI
-138 GVVGMITPWN
+138 GVIGMITPWN

-180 MLLAEVFDTAGVPAG
+180 MLLAEVFDAAGVPDG
-195 IFNVVNG
+195 VFNVVNG

-209 ALSEHKYVDM
+209 ALSDHPDVAM

-225 TRAGIAVAQASATT
+225 TRAGIAVAQASAIS

-260 DLERS
+260 DLEKS

-290 STNYNKAVEVAG
+290 ANNYEKAVEVATQ
-302 ATAEST
+302 TANNT
-308 TVGDPHGEFRM
+308 TVGDPQGEFRI
-319 GPIANKAQYEKVLRM
+319 GPIANKAQYEKILRM

-344 LVAGGTERPDGY
+344 LVAGGVEKPEGY
-356 DSGYYVKPTVF
+356 DKGYYVKPTVF
-367 ANVTPDMTIAKE
+367 ANVTSGMTIAKE

-386 SIIKYETEEEAIQI
+386 SIIKYDSEDEAIHI
-400 ANDTEYGLAGYI
+400 ANDTEYGLAGYV
-412 QGEPSHA
+412 QGEISHA
-419 HEVAKKIRAGQIII
+419 NEVARKIRAGQVII

-441 APFGGYKAS
+441 APFGGYKSS
-450 GNGREHGL
+450 GNGREHGV

-469 VIAPGAYSSKS
+469 VITP
-480 GSFLIIISNAGW
+480 

>member
-18 SNEKIEVIN
+18 SNETIEVIN
-27 PANETIV
+27 PANESIV

-41 IEDIDSA
+41 KEDIDSA
-48 VKAAANAF
+48 VVAASNAF
-56 KTYQFSSKNER
+56 ETYQFSSKEDR
-67 IELLNN
+67 IEILNN

-121 YEFEKEEG
+121 YQFEKAEG

-180 MLLAEVFDTAGVPAG
+180 MLLAEVFDIAGVPAG

-209 ALSEHKYVDM
+209 ALSEHKDVDM

-225 TRAGIAVAQASATT
+225 TRAGIAVAQASAST

-260 DLERS
+260 DLEKS

-290 STNYNKAVEVAG
+290 ATNYEKAVEVAK

-344 LVAGGTERPDGY
+344 LVAGGVERPDGY

-367 ANVTPDMTIAKE
+367 ANVTPDMTIAQE

-386 SIIKYETEEEAIQI
+386 SIIQYETEEEAIQI

-412 QGEPSHA
+412 QGEPGHA

-469 VIAPGAYSSKS
+469 VIAPGA
-480 GSFLIIISNAGW
+480 

>member
-1 MKDKLK
+1 MKDKLD
-7 FYINGQWVESE
+7 FYINGQWVQSE
-18 SNEKIEVIN
+18 SSETIEVIN
-27 PANETIV
+27 PANENII
-34 GHVTAGT
+34 GHVSAGT
-41 IEDIDSA
+41 KEDINKA
-48 VKAAANAF
+48 VIAASNAF
-56 KTYQFSSKNER
+56 QTFQYSSKDDR
-67 IELLNN
+67 ILLFNN
-73 VIAEYENRYQDFVDT
+73 IVSEYENRYQDFVDT
-88 ITEEMGAPLWL
+88 ITEEMGSPIWL
-99 SSKAQASTGIKNLNE
+99 SSAAQAKTGIKNINE

-129 DYILMKEPI
+129 EYILIKEPI

-174 ISPYCA
+174 ISPYCG
-180 MLLAEVFDTAGVPAG
+180 MLLAEVFDKAGVPDG
-195 IFNVVNG
+195 VFNLVNG
-202 YGPTVGA
+202 YGPIVGA
-209 ALSEHKYVDM
+209 ALSEHKNVDM

-225 TRAGIAVAQASATT
+225 TRAGIAVAQASATS

-246 LGGKSSNIILDDVA
+246 LGGKSSNIVLDDVA
-260 DLERS
+260 DLEKS

-290 STNYNKAVEVAG
+290 SKNYDKAVEVA
-302 ATAEST
+302 ALTAKNTS
-308 TVGDPHGEFRM
+308 VGDPHGEFRI
-319 GPIANKAQYEKVLRM
+319 GPIANKVQYEKILRL
-334 IEIGIEEGAT
+334 IELGIEEGAT
-344 LVAGGTERPDGY
+344 LVAGGIEKPEGCDQ
-356 DSGYYVKPTVF
+356 GYYVQPTVF
-367 ANVTPDMTIAKE
+367 ANVTTDMTIANE

-386 SIIKYETEEEAIQI
+386 CMIKYETEDEAIAI

-412 QGEPSHA
+412 QGEKVHA
-419 HEVAKKIRAGQIII
+419 HEVAKKIRAGQVII

-441 APFGGYKAS
+441 APFGGYKSS
-450 GNGREHGL
+450 GNGREHGR

-469 VIAPGAYSSKS
+469 VISP
-480 GSFLIIISNAGW
+480 

>member
-1 MKDKLK
+1 MKDKLQ
-7 FYINGQWVESE
+7 FYINGSWVDSE

-27 PANETIV
+27 PASEEII

-41 IEDIDSA
+41 KEDINKA
-48 VKAAANAF
+48 VAAAFQA
-56 KTYQFSSKNER
+56 FSSFQYTSKDER
-67 IELLNN
+67 IEILNN
-73 VIAEYENRYQDFVDT
+73 IISEYENRYDDFVQA

-99 SSKAQASTGIKNLNE
+99 SEKAQASTGIKNIHE
-114 TLDALKE
+114 TLDALKD
-121 YEFEKEEG
+121 YQFEKLEG
-129 DYILMKEPI
+129 DYTLIKEPI
-138 GVVGMITPWN
+138 GVIGMITPWN

-180 MLLAEVFDTAGVPAG
+180 MLLAEVFDKAGVPDG
-195 IFNVVNG
+195 VFNVVNG

-209 ALSEHKYVDM
+209 ALSEHPDIAM

-225 TRAGIAVAQASATT
+225 TRAGIAVAQASAVS

-260 DLERS
+260 DLEKS

-279 SCNAPTKMLVS
+279 SCNAPTRMLVS
-290 STNYNKAVEVAG
+290 AQNYDKAVEVAVQ
-302 ATAEST
+302 TANST
-308 TVGDPHGEFRM
+308 TVGDPQGEFRI
-319 GPIANKAQYEKVLRM
+319 GPIANKAQYEKILRM
-334 IEIGIEEGAT
+334 IEIGIEEGAR
-344 LVAGGTERPDGY
+344 LVAGGIEKPEGY
-356 DSGYYVKPTVF
+356 EKGYYVKPTVF
-367 ANVTPDMTIAKE
+367 ADVTNDMTIAKE

-386 SIIKYETEEEAIQI
+386 SIIKYDNEDEAIEI
-400 ANDTEYGLAGYI
+400 ANDTEYGLAGYV
-412 QGEPSHA
+412 QGEPEHA
-419 HEVAKKIRAGQIII
+419 KEVARKIRAGQVII

-441 APFGGYKAS
+441 APFGGYKSS

-469 VIAPGAYSSKS
+469 VIAP
-480 GSFLIIISNAGW
+480 